1 MCAREYGILHGVMQT
16 VKKSDILQW
25 FPKRKPDSRKGD
37 NGRVLIVGGSIDFY
51 GAPILAA
58 LGALYSGADL
68 VHICVPECNFEVTRS
83 IYPDFIVHS
92 FQGNYLNVEAV
103 PHIEE
108 LALRAHALLI
118 GPGMGD
124 KDEGVRAVTEIV
136 TTIDRPIVLDADAIS
151 AVRRSNFKQKYV
163 THGLTVTPHDGEF
176 LRLTDKKMPDD
187 FDDRA
192 ALVAKTAKHLGI
204 NILLKGP
211 KDLIASSDG
220 EMMINQTG
228 NAGMTVGGTGDVLA
242 GVVAG
247 FIAQGLLPPYYACL
261 AAAHIVG
268 LTGDRLFTEKGYS
281 FSATDL
287 ALEIPFVLHKFLSS

>member
-1 MCAREYGILHGVMQT
+1 MKT

-92 FQGNYLNVEAV
+92 FKGNYLGMDALDI
-103 PHIEE
+103 IEE
-108 LALRAHALLI
+108 LAMRAHAVLI

-124 KDEGVRAVTEIV
+124 KDEGLRAVAEIV
-136 TTIDRPIVLDADAIS
+136 TKIDRPIVLDAEAIS
-151 AVRRSNFKQKYV
+151 AVRQSNFKQKYV
-163 THGLTVTPHDGEF
+163 THGLTVTPHDVEF
-176 LRLTDKKMPDD
+176 ARLADKKLPDD
-187 FDDRA
+187 FDERA
-192 ALVAKTAKHLGI
+192 ALAAKTAKHLGV

-211 KDLIASSDG
+211 KDLIVSSDG

-242 GVVAG
+242 GVTAS
-247 FIAQGLLPPYYACL
+247 FIAQGLLPPYYAAL

-268 LTGDRLFTEKGYS
+268 LTGDQLFAEKGYA

-287 ALEIPFVLHKFLSS
+287 ALEIPFTLHKFLTE